1 LWSEGSGRDVWLW
14 PLNGPIE
21 EEPAS
26 IVASPRQKKESLRRG
41 DRSDLYGEAG
51 NSRES
56 RAHDDKRVMK
66 KSIHRGLL
74 NQLRCV
80 SAMDLASHQAAFFMN
95 RIKQVGAAKTTG
107 L

>member
-26 IVASPRQKKESLRRG
+26 IVASPRQKKKACGLVIVANHM
-41 DRSDLYGEAG
+41 DEAG
-51 NSRES
+51 TSREPL
-56 RAHDDKRVMK
+56 AHDDKRVMK